1 MLKFL
6 STCLIIAEIS
16 VACYA
21 FYNGKGG
28 ILLNDDIG
36 HLIKIVDEQL
46 KKRFDKDLQKFDLTL
61 SQMRVLWFLKSK
73 GGRTSQKD
81 IEDFLQVS
89 HPTVVGLISRLKE
102 MREHSGIFLFDPRE
116 PEEDAG
122 SKGSIH
128 LHFNLSIAN
137 RNIPDHK
144 QHTGEIYQVFEFL
157 GIQISLVLPFATQ
170 EPPEL
175 ITRQQLVCSLEFPS
189 RIQPTTEVF
198 ETADKAQLSDHIV
211 NLPVLQVEILPF
223 ARIELHAARHTL
235 QPFLPDL
242 DTTETEQK
250 VSADLSVAI
259 EVGTDE
265 IQHITQLILG

>member
-1 MLKFL
+1 
-6 STCLIIAEIS
+6 
-16 VACYA
+16 
-21 FYNGKGG
+21 
-28 ILLNDDIG
+28 
-36 HLIKIVDEQL
+36 
-46 KKRFDKDLQKFDLTL
+46 
-61 SQMRVLWFLKSK
+61 
-73 GGRTSQKD
+73 
-81 IEDFLQVS
+81 
-89 HPTVVGLISRLKE
+89 

-170 EPPEL
+170 EPSEL

-265 IQHITQLILG
+265 IQHITQLILGQFAPGSRTLQMKHLIRRSETRCPLFYSHTVRSDCIHKQSCWHRC